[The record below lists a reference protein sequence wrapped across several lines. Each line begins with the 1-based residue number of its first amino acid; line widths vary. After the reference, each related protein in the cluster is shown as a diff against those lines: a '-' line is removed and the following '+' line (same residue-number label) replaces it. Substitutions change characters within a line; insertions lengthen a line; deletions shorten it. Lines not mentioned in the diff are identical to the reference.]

1 MRHLAGGGKEKP
13 FEKGSF
19 LSPCTPYPFPKL
31 FMFALSFCVSA
42 KKKKR
47 DISFENEEGLKGNA
61 KELFVFGEGRVFAQ

>member
-1 MRHLAGGGKEKP
+1 MRHLAGRGKENP

-31 FMFALSFCVSA
+31 FMFAFSFCVSA

-61 KELFVFGEGRVFAQ
+61 RNCLYSRQGRVFAR